1 MINPLDKTLF
11 LNKYSFPYNGFEN
24 NELILSMLFSK
35 GSILLNYLVLKQKNK
50 EKYMICGF
58 DFIRDSIIPVEIRN
72 LGSVLKN
79 LSIFLSSEY
88 NTLNIVI
95 EPVDEIIEYIEKNKI
110 KKGIYTYKNLSILTS
125 TQRNIISGSCEVLSK
140 GKLFSPH
147 KALLISS
154 SLGLIFGKFDFESN
168 QNVIQE
174 LKKIHLSADWVIR
187 YWINDI
193 SIEYTGTIY
202 ELKKNTNGI
211 TIFLSSFIH
220 ELSKKKMDVLSFQGS
235 DPHSPL
241 QAILRSSGI
250 LKEDIKIEGFG
261 VKSGPYLVLL
271 PIENLLLNTLEF
283 GLGDVTFLTKNQALD
298 MYKGFE
304 EKYNHN
310 ALDKFDT
317 FAQTIVESDNAY
329 DAFLLG
335 RQKIQDA
342 IDMIILL
349 SKNERVFNL
358 YNLGNEINEWN
369 RLRLYQNPK
378 CSSLYYAESLIG
390 IENILGDSKD
400 TWENNSLDVDS
411 KFVKVFNELDWYE
424 EILYKKQTEELSIL
438 DKQLFN
444 ALKWLNRSWKAEDL
458 EDKVIYTNISMEFLV
473 DKIETDPF
481 LPDEIIREFKKLLK
495 QLLKEQSDT
504 FTEEYSK
511 KIKEKSLG
519 MLKEPPLK
527 IKVQTLISQL
537 SIPITDN
544 DFSNFWKVREYR
556 NDLVHGKKDKL
567 EINPG
572 DVLVANILLGEF
584 IVYRLRSLEEGE

>member
-1 MINPLDKTLF
+1 
-11 LNKYSFPYNGFEN
+11 
-24 NELILSMLFSK
+24 
-35 GSILLNYLVLKQKNK
+35 
-50 EKYMICGF
+50 
-58 DFIRDSIIPVEIRN
+58 
-72 LGSVLKN
+72 
-79 LSIFLSSEY
+79 
-88 NTLNIVI
+88 
-95 EPVDEIIEYIEKNKI
+95 
-110 KKGIYTYKNLSILTS
+110 
-125 TQRNIISGSCEVLSK
+125 
-140 GKLFSPH
+140 
-147 KALLISS
+147 
-154 SLGLIFGKFDFESN
+154 
-168 QNVIQE
+168 
-174 LKKIHLSADWVIR
+174 
-187 YWINDI
+187 
-193 SIEYTGTIY
+193 
-202 ELKKNTNGI
+202 
-211 TIFLSSFIH
+211 
-220 ELSKKKMDVLSFQGS
+220 MDVLSFQGS

-537 SIPITDN
+537 SIPITDK